1 MNNPA
6 LVQNQKPSSSIQV
19 NMSSTEG
26 RQSPPPEQQSG
37 AQLKSVPGQGQG
49 TDDASNKEQTNSA
62 ALDV

>member
-6 LVQNQKPSSSIQV
+6 LVQNQKSSSSIQV